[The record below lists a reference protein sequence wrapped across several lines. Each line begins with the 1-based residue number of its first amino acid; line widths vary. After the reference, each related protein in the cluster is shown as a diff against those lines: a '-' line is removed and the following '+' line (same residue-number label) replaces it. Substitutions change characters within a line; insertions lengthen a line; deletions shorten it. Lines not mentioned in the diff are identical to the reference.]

1 MVLVTM
7 LTLFFPFQ
15 TWWVSLFLVCC
26 LGCLELS
33 REIAKMVEMHREKR
47 KREATKIISS
57 ENGRR
62 EKKEVR
68 YILSDLLHIIDRS
81 DFCFYYWFR
90 LEISPLIFI
99 TRCQLTTFSSFL
111 PFSLFSSWLLCDIRE
126 SDHPQWYNPLC
137 NALLI
142 FFSFLFLWILHI
154 DKRRFCKGAQLWTIP
169 HLTLTANLFLISY
182 PKPIKPCP
190 LLITYSPSF

>member
-1 MVLVTM
+1 MSAWCHGVGNDPDSVLP
-7 LTLFFPFQ
+7 FFQ
-15 TWWVSLFLVCC
+15 TRWVSLFLVCC
-26 LGCLELS
+26 FGCFELS

-111 PFSLFSSWLLCDIRE
+111 PFF
-126 SDHPQWYNPLC
+126 P
-137 NALLI
+137 I
-142 FFSFLFLWILHI
+142 FILTVVTEKI
-154 DKRRFCKGAQLWTIP
+154 V
-169 HLTLTANLFLISY
+169 NLYDSK
-182 PKPIKPCP
+182 PKW
-190 LLITYSPSF
+190 S